1 VRLLPIPIREHAM
14 PCRQIAL
21 LIIAA
26 VGLSALVMSGIF
38 SPYWSIGD
46 VLAMAAFSV
55 VFLFI
60 MFLTLLSRGKEPVDG
75 HRGLPRSFWVLFAS
89 FASAFA
95 FAMFGAV
102 LVLPWVGFRGFDFL
116 LGAECS
122 WFVLPVLAAIA
133 YPFVKRKLL

>member
-1 VRLLPIPIREHAM
+1 M
-14 PCRQIAL
+14 PLRQIAL
-21 LIIAA
+21 LVIAA
-26 VGLSALVMSGIF
+26 AGLSALVMSGLF

-60 MFLTLLSRGKEPVDG
+60 MFLALLSRGKEPVDG

-89 FASAFA
+89 LASALVL
-95 FAMFGAV
+95 AMFGAI
-102 LVLPWVGFRGFDFL
+102 LALPWVGFRSFEFV
-116 LGAECS
+116 LGAEGG

-133 YPFVKRKLL
+133 YPFVKRRLL